1 MHWLARHYLW
11 IIIVSI
17 LICGLGLFN
26 LSLRPAL
33 PFRVKDIEQK
43 LVITNEIRDKKKN
56 LLSGSVIKQINNIP
70 VDNLRE
76 LNEVIE
82 SRKIGSVVIIELSNK
97 QVFPIQLIPKNDIWF
112 LLINGFITLSFFII
126 SALVWRGSKSDADR
140 YYALSAIFFGIII
153 ALGWPGIMLPEI
165 ISIPLVV
172 IYFLCYPQAFLTI
185 LFFSYQFPQLTI
197 SQHGLKKV
205 KFSLQI
211 VGSLFSFLLIVL
223 FFRKYQEFHS
233 QHIHYY
239 YLFYRL
245 FRVFIFSTFILFLFI
260 LVRNL
265 FRAPNPINR
274 RKVQWIL
281 WGIFWGSFP
290 YIFLWNL
297 PQIFGFSPFIPEWIF
312 VIFLIFIPISMTIA
326 ILRHRL
332 FDIEIVLSRS
342 LVYTAVIFILGI
354 IYLLSVGG
362 LSLLIY
368 HQFSFQS
375 PFLSIFAALIVA
387 LLFNPFK
394 TKIQHY
400 VDIKFFRI
408 SYHRFKILQ
417 VFRQD
422 LEKCQNEKEII
433 AQLSHHFQA
442 SVPLK
447 RSMFL
452 AKTDGEWIIFPS
464 GKPIDNILKENLNFV
479 GLVVNEELV
488 INSQIPE
495 KVESYARLP
504 TLRIPVI
511 WVVLIPMGNS
521 FLWFLSK
528 KKAETKFWKEDLEL
542 ALAMAKAARDKRD
555 TIINMQL
562 AIRANIEK
570 EQAQKLSEWKS
581 LLVSEVAHDL
591 RAPLN
596 TMLWKLRNLQGT
608 ISTDQILRDR
618 PLSDIQQQI
627 YRLQRLIQ
635 SLLTL
640 ADMEKGK
647 LSIQL
652 QPTSIR
658 SEIEEVLQNLQSI
671 FAQKQL
677 QLHFNC
683 PPDLIINADPIIFQ
697 EIILNIVHN
706 AAKFSHNEGQI
717 WIDVNQILRQKK
729 EKIIILIKDRAG
741 GIDKEKI
748 KKIFQ
753 PFDQVKKEKGKEKG
767 FHLGLYIVHEFT
779 KLLKGEIKIE
789 SELGDGTTI
798 KLFFPK
804 MTGN

>member
-1 MHWLARHYLW
+1 MHWLTRHYLW
-11 IIIVSI
+11 IIFVSI

-26 LSLRPAL
+26 FSLRPAL
-33 PFRVKDIEQK
+33 PFKVKDIEQK
-43 LVITNEIRDKKKN
+43 LVITNEIRDNKKA
-56 LLSGSVIKQINNIP
+56 LPSGTIIKRINNIQI
-70 VDNLRE
+70 DNLHE
-76 LNEVIE
+76 LDEVIE
-82 SRKIGSVVIIELSNK
+82 SRKIGSVVIIELSSK
-97 QVFPIQLIPKNDIWF
+97 RVFPIQLIPKNDIWF
-112 LLINGFITLSFFII
+112 LLINSLITLCFLII
-126 SALVWRGSKSDADR
+126 SALVWRVSKSEADR
-140 YYALSAIFFGIII
+140 YFALSAIFFGIII

-165 ISIPLVV
+165 ISIPLAI
-172 IYFLCYPQAFLTI
+172 IYFLCYPQAFLI
-185 LFFSYQFPQLTI
+185 LLFFSYQFPQTTI
-197 SQHGLKKV
+197 SQHALKRV
-205 KFSLQI
+205 KLCLQI
-211 VGSLFSFLLIVL
+211 TGSLFSIFLIVL
-223 FFRKYQEFHS
+223 FFQKYQEFNH

-245 FRVFIFSTFILFLFI
+245 FRIFIFFTFISFLFI
-260 LVRNL
+260 LIRNF

-274 RKVQWIL
+274 RKVQWVL

-297 PQIFGFSPFIPEWIF
+297 PQIFGIPPFIPEWIF
-312 VIFLIFIPISMTIA
+312 VIFLIFIPVSTAIA
-326 ILRHRL
+326 ILRYRL

-342 LVYTAVIFILGI
+342 LVYTTVIIILGS
-354 IYLLSVGG
+354 IYLVSVGG

-368 HQFSFQS
+368 NHFSFQS
-375 PFLSIFAALIVA
+375 PFLSILAALIVA
-387 LLFNPFK
+387 LLFNPLK
-394 TKIQHY
+394 TNIQHY
-400 VDIKFFRI
+400 IDIKFFHIR
-408 SYHRFKILQ
+408 YHRFKILQ

-433 AQLSHHFQA
+433 DQLNHHFQV

-452 AKTDGEWIIFPS
+452 TKTDGEWIIFPS
-464 GKPIDNILKENLNFV
+464 RKPIDTLLKENLKFV
-479 GLVVNEELV
+479 GLVVNEDLV

-504 TLRIPVI
+504 TLRIPAI

-528 KKAETKFWKEDLEL
+528 KKAETRFWKEDLEL

-570 EQAQKLSEWKS
+570 EQAQQLSEWKS

-596 TMLWKLRNLQGT
+596 TILWKLRNLQGT
-608 ISTDQILRDR
+608 ISTDQIPQDS
-618 PLSDIQQQI
+618 PLLDIQQQI

-647 LSIQL
+647 LSIQQ
-652 QPTSIR
+652 QPTFIR
-658 SEIEEVLQNLQSI
+658 REIEVVLQNLQGI
-671 FAQKQL
+671 IAQKQL

-683 PPDLIINADPIIFQ
+683 PPDFIINADPIIFQ
-697 EIILNIVHN
+697 EIILNLVHN
-706 AAKFSHNEGQI
+706 AAKFSQNEGQI
-717 WIDVNQILRQKK
+717 WIDVNQIARQKK
-729 EKIIILIKDRAG
+729 ERILIVIKDRAG

-753 PFDQVKKEKGKEKG
+753 PFDKVKKENGKEKG

-789 SELGDGTTI
+789 SELGNGTTL

-804 MTGN
+804 MTRD